1 MRVLVTG
8 ANGHIGANLVRAL
21 LSRGDKVRALIH
33 RGAAAVDGLE
43 IEMVR
48 GDVRDPGSI
57 AAAMDGVDSVFHLA
71 AFISIDGPHNGLVHQ
86 INVDGSRNVAE
97 AALAAG
103 VRRLVHFS
111 SIHAFKQT
119 PGDQPLDEERAKV
132 SGRGHPAYDLSK
144 AAGEAEVRT
153 VIAKGLDAVIVNL
166 SGVIGPF
173 DFGPSR
179 MGRVFLQ
186 LYERRIAGLVS
197 DGFNWVDVR
206 DVVAG
211 ALAAAERGRT
221 GENYLLSGRWLT
233 IRELASIAAEITGIA
248 PPSLSSPMWLARS
261 RPWRYSTVPRCDAR
275 HCSRRSRR
283 RRWPPIATS
292 AATRPAGNWT
302 MFPARP
308 ARRVQAIYLWF
319 VEAGRLKPNDALRA
333 LATER

>member
-8 ANGHIGANLVRAL
+8 ANGHIGANLVRVL

-132 SGRGHPAYDLSK
+132 SGRGHPAYDLSN

-153 VIAKGLDAVIVNL
+153 LIAKGLDAVIVNL

-197 DGFNWVDVR
+197 GGFNWVDVR

-261 RPWRYSTVPRCDAR
+261 VAPLALLYSPAMRRPPLFTPESPAALAANRDLRSDKARRELDHVPRPTRETGAGDL
-275 HCSRRSRR
+275 SVVRRG
-283 RRWPPIATS
+283 W
-292 AATRPAGNWT
+292 
-302 MFPARP
+302 
-308 ARRVQAIYLWF
+308 QAQ
-319 VEAGRLKPNDALRA
+319 
-333 LATER
+333 TE